1 MKVLRWSAVAAL
13 AWATA
18 AGAQIVSMP
27 VSQAIECL
35 TPPEAER
42 GVPEYPAQELK
53 RKDGGTI
60 RVELVFTAPDAEPAV
75 RVLTTNAF
83 SRLVDAVRDHVRKFR
98 VPCLPP
104 GGEPVRLDQ
113 QYVFRPGDAR
123 PVFALEPVDQ
133 ADAERDRQAAC
144 LMRITP
150 GEYPAY
156 PTAMLRQGAQGSFLV
171 RLRFTSPSSAPEL
184 SFLAEPSFGGAL
196 KASVEEFVQG
206 YRLPCLRGEP
216 KTMQLAFVFRVE
228 GGDRTFLQDMPL
240 LQFLRSAR
248 TLPPAQFDFG
258 SMGCPFDLQVTH
270 FQPFAVNVVS
280 QIGESRPERSDFMRW
295 IARIPL
301 RLTDNQAQELLAT
314 DFTLSVPCGRLD
326 L

>member
-1 MKVLRWSAVAAL
+1 M
-13 AWATA
+13 
-18 AGAQIVSMP
+18 
-27 VSQAIECL
+27 
-35 TPPEAER
+35 
-42 GVPEYPAQELK
+42 
-53 RKDGGTI
+53 
-60 RVELVFTAPDAEPAV
+60 
-75 RVLTTNAF
+75 RVLTTNSF

-150 GEYPAY
+150 GERPHYPQS
-156 PTAMLRQGAQGSFLV
+156 MVRQGTQGNLLV
-171 RLRFTSPSSAPEL
+171 RMRFTSPTAAPEA
-184 SFLAEPSFGGAL
+184 SFLAGPNSRPLRA
-196 KASVEEFVQG
+196 AVEDFIQG
-206 YRLPCLRGEP
+206 YRLPCLSGEP
-216 KTMQLAFVFRVE
+216 KTMRMAFIFRLE
-228 GGDRTFLQDMPL
+228 GGERSLLKDMPL
-240 LQFLRSAR
+240 LQFLRAAR

-270 FQPFAVNVVS
+270 FQPFDTHTVS
-280 QIGESRPERSDFMRW
+280 QVGESRPERSDFMRW